1 MLPLVVA
8 SAISAV
14 LINTSAPFRECRGTA
29 SAPGLSHV
37 VVAVDDLEVAS
48 AQFRDIG
55 FRLKQGRLH
64 PNNLLNRH
72 VKFRDGS
79 GIELMTVQG
88 EPRDAMARRYAALA
102 VHGGGGVY
110 VALDVSTVEEPAAAA
125 AAQQLEVQRSSSGS
139 WAFLSF
145 PDSSSAAAVFF
156 AAGVPVTQDPDSLVS
171 HTPDVNGLT
180 EAWIEG
186 DSELIALLEALGA
199 RRCGTVRYRDGRPGE
214 RIGLSRGQLVIVPAR
229 SESRPRVLGVVLKL
243 RSPGDTIVWPQRSF
257 WVQFAFDP

>member
-1 MLPLVVA
+1 MPLVIA

-14 LINTSAPFRECRGTA
+14 LLSASEPVRECRGSE

-37 VVAVDDLEVAS
+37 VLAVDDLEAAS
-48 AQFRDIG
+48 ARFRQIG

-88 EPRDAMARRYAALA
+88 EPRDAMARRYATLA
-102 VHGGGGVY
+102 AHGGGGVY
-110 VALDVSTVEEPAAAA
+110 VALDASAVAEPLAAA

-139 WAFLSF
+139 WEFISF
-145 PDSSSAAAVFF
+145 SDSSSAAAAFF
-156 AAGVPVTQDPDSLVS
+156 AVGVPEIQDPDSLVA
-171 HTPDVNGLT
+171 HTPDVSGLA

-186 DSELIALLEALGA
+186 DNRLIAVLEALGA
-199 RRCGTVRYRDGRPGE
+199 RRCGTVSYTDGRPGE
-214 RIGLSRGQLVIVPAR
+214 RIGLSRGQLVVVPAR
-229 SESRPRVLGVVLKL
+229 AESRPRVLGVVLKL

-257 WVQFAFDP
+257 WVRFAFDP